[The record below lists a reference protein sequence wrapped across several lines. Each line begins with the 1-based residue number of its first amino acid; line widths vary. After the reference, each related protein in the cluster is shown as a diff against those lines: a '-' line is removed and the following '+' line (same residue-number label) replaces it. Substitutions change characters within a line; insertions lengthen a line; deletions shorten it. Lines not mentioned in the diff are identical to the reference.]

1 MTSIDKKFAL
11 DSQKNSV
18 DLLYDDDDISIVSLD
33 LFHVDRPS
41 ECNRNKCNISIDTAK
56 KSLTTIYNKPII
68 CRYNSDVREL
78 VDDVTDHA
86 RDEDEMFEMRI
97 AGHIPSDSRIT
108 FVQRD
113 NGKTYCNA
121 EAIIQKRYMP
131 ELVEILQKNNGT
143 LKVSIEIKA
152 KGSQNNEGVF
162 VIDEFILQGV
172 TILSPKIVEGIEGSK
187 LKVLKFS
194 KAEIKLMNERYLAF
208 SHREDNIV
216 DEIKRVKYQSKG
228 DEQPMEMGTNE
239 LREKLWKDLEKYKY
253 HDGEWEGQKYYI
265 EEIYPNSKVIIVR
278 DNETAKYYKV
288 DYTVNEDGDV
298 EILEGSRREVEQK
311 WHERSTNEKRFSF
324 VFAKEEYGTGPEIKI
339 DKSKEAMSDKA
350 WGDVDKTELRYKVL
364 NAKNY
369 KELVKEVYALVEE
382 GWEDAPSEK
391 LKYPIMLIEGDTAV
405 YARYGLASA
414 LAYAKA
420 ENETSVVDKVEKLYR
435 TINIKEKEGKVDKV
449 LQNKLDKDNPELE
462 KIRDDAD
469 ALEDEEKEKLKDKAK
484 DIKNDMLDKKEVE
497 KLKDDV
503 DADKDYWK
511 KKFDELEKKF
521 NDLSAELQTSN
532 EALKVY
538 RDKEDRDCMREYL
551 KSYKKCFKED
561 EYNVMASKID
571 KCSRAEFEKEVD
583 DKVRSFVKDWCE
595 EDDDDDD
602 CDCDDKEIKR
612 SYGFMLNPNPASST
626 PITKSS
632 KPSIDSILEKYSK

>member
-41 ECNRNKCNISIDTAK
+41 ECNRNKCNISIETAK

-68 CRYNSDVREL
+68 CKYNSNVREL

-113 NGKTYCNA
+113 NGKAYCNA

-172 TILSPKIVEGIEGSK
+172 TILSPKVIEGIEGSK

-194 KAEIKLMNERYLAF
+194 KAEIKSMNERYLAF

-311 WHERSTNEKRFSF
+311 WHERPTNEKRFSF

-350 WGDVDKTELRYKVL
+350 WGDVDKTELRHKVL

-420 ENETSVVDKVEKLYR
+420 ENETSVVDKVEKLYE

-462 KIRDDAD
+462 KMRDDAD

-484 DIKNDMLDKKEVE
+484 DIKNDMLDKGEVE

-583 DKVRSFVKDWCE
+583 DKVRNFVKDWCE
-595 EDDDDDD
+595 ENDDD
-602 CDCDDKEIKR
+602 CDCDDKDFKR
-612 SYGFMLNPNPASST
+612 SYGFMLNPNPTSST